1 VDKAKGITEKGRR
14 KLSIKDDLCEIQQN
28 INAACE
34 RSGRNPEDVTI
45 LAVTKTIDADRI
57 NEAVSLGLRN
67 LGENRVQELL
77 SKYDLVKGD
86 VRWHLIGHLQS
97 NKVKYIADKV
107 CMIHSVESLSLAKEI
122 ERQCAKIDK
131 VMDILV
137 EVNVSGEESKSGI
150 TPHETMS
157 FVEEVSKLPHIRV
170 KGLMTMAPFSAK
182 NDELHQIFSNLYK
195 ISVDISS
202 KKLDNVSMECLS
214 MGMTGDYEIAVEEN
228 STIVRIGTGLFK

>member
-1 VDKAKGITEKGRR
+1 M
-14 KLSIKDDLCEIQQN
+14 SISEN
-28 INAACE
+28 INEIKENIRKACE
-34 RSGRNPEDVTI
+34 KSGRNPEDVTI

-57 NEAVSLGLRN
+57 NEAVSLGLCD

-77 SKYDLVKGD
+77 SKYDLIKGP
-86 VRWHLIGHLQS
+86 VRWHLIGHLQK

-107 CMIHSVESLSLAKEI
+107 CMIHSVESYALLEEI

-131 VMDILV
+131 TMDILV

-150 TPHETMS
+150 KPKEVLE
-157 FVEEVSKLPHIRV
+157 FVEKASSYPHIKV
-170 KGLMTMAPFSAK
+170 KGLMTMAPFFADSV
-182 NDELHQIFSNLYK
+182 ELHQIFSDLCK

-214 MGMTGDYEIAVEEN
+214 MGMTNDYEIAVEEN

>member
-1 VDKAKGITEKGRR
+1 M
-14 KLSIKDDLCEIQQN
+14 SILEN
-28 INAACE
+28 INEIKENIKNACE
-34 RSGRNPEDVTI
+34 KVGRNPGDVTI

-57 NEAVSLGLRN
+57 NEAVSLGLCD

-77 SKYDLVKGD
+77 SKYDHVKGP
-86 VRWHLIGHLQS
+86 VRWHLIGHLQK

-107 CMIHSVESLSLAKEI
+107 CMIHSVESYGLLEEI

-131 VMDILV
+131 TMDILV

-150 TPHETMS
+150 EPKEVLD
-157 FVEEVSKLPHIRV
+157 FVKKASSYSHIKV
-170 KGLMTMAPFSAK
+170 KGLMTMAPFFADSV
-182 NDELHQIFSNLYK
+182 ELHQIFSDLYK

-214 MGMTGDYEIAVEEN
+214 MGMTNDYEIAVEEN

>member
-1 VDKAKGITEKGRR
+1 M
-14 KLSIKDDLCEIQQN
+14 SIEANLAQIKQN
-28 INAACE
+28 ISAACE
-34 RSGRNPEDVTI
+34 RAGRDPGEVTI
-45 LAVTKTIDADRI
+45 LAVTKTIDADTI
-57 NEAVSLGLRN
+57 NHAVSLGLTD

-77 SKYDLVKGD
+77 SKYELIKGD
-86 VRWHLIGHLQS
+86 VRWHLIGHLQT

-107 CMIHSVESLSLAKEI
+107 CMIHSVESISLAKEI
-122 ERQCAKIDK
+122 EKQCAKIGK
-131 VMDILV
+131 VMDILI

-150 TPHETMS
+150 TPAEAIKFT
-157 FVEEVSKLPHIRV
+157 EEVSKFEHIRV
-170 KGLMTMAPFSAK
+170 KGLMTMAPFDAK

-214 MGMTGDYEIAVEEN
+214 MGMTGDYEIAVEEK

>member
-1 VDKAKGITEKGRR
+1 M
-14 KLSIKDDLCEIQQN
+14 SIESNLKEIREN
-28 INAACE
+28 IEDACR
-34 RSGRNPEDVTI
+34 RSGRNPEEVTI
-45 LAVTKTIDADRI
+45 LAVTKTIDAERI
-57 NEAVSLGLRN
+57 NEAVALGLCD

-107 CMIHSVESLSLAKEI
+107 CMIHSVESVSLAREI

-150 TPHETMS
+150 RP
-157 FVEEVSKLPHIRV
+157 EEVADFVAEISKLSHIRV
-170 KGLMTMAPFSAK
+170 KGLMTMAPFEAK
-182 NDELHQIFSNLYK
+182 NDELHQIFSDLYK

-202 KKLDNVSMECLS
+202 KKLDNVIMECLS
-214 MGMTGDYEIAVEEN
+214 MGMSGDYEIAVEEK

>member
-1 VDKAKGITEKGRR
+1 M
-14 KLSIKDDLCEIQQN
+14 SIKENLEQIKEN
-28 INAACE
+28 IKKACIK
-34 RSGRNPEDVTI
+34 SGRNPDEVTV

-57 NEAVSLGLRN
+57 NEAVALGITD
-67 LGENRVQELL
+67 LGENRVQEFL
-77 SKYDLVKGD
+77 SKYELVKGN
-86 VRWHLIGHLQS
+86 VRWHIIGHLQS

-107 CMIHSVESLSLAKEI
+107 CMIHSVESISLAKEI

-137 EVNVSGEESKSGI
+137 EINVSGEESKSGI
-150 TPHETMS
+150 SPDEAES
-157 FVEEVSKLPHIRV
+157 FIREVSRFPHVRV
-170 KGLMTMAPFSAK
+170 KGLMTMAPFDAE

-202 KKLDNVSMECLS
+202 KKLDNVIMECLS
-214 MGMTGDYEIAVEEN
+214 MGMTGDYIVAVEEN

>member
-1 VDKAKGITEKGRR
+1 MGIKENLLEIKEK
-14 KLSIKDDLCEIQQN
+14 IA
-28 INAACE
+28 AACE
-34 RSGRNPEDVTI
+34 KTGRNPEDVTI
-45 LAVTKTIDADRI
+45 LAVTKTIDAERI
-57 NEAVSLGLRN
+57 NEAVSLGLHD

-77 SKYDLVKGD
+77 SKYEDVKGD
-86 VRWHLIGHLQS
+86 VRWHIIGHLQS

-131 VMDILV
+131 IMDILV

-150 TPHETMS
+150 TPAEAED
-157 FVEEVSKLPHIRV
+157 FIREVSKFEHIRV
-170 KGLMTMAPFSAK
+170 KGLMTMAPFDAK
-182 NDELHQIFSNLYK
+182 DEELHQIFSNLYK

-202 KKLDNVSMECLS
+202 KKLDNVIMECLS